1 MYRLT
6 MKHIILTAAAI
17 MLTLVACSDDDNAS
31 EGQQVVV
38 EGWIEDGE
46 FPIVKLSSTI
56 PITDKYQSLDSLG
69 RYILRWQRV
78 TISDGSQ
85 TVTLNG
91 KIDERYFPPY
101 IYTTTDMRGQTGRT
115 YRLTI
120 HRTDMP
126 DITAETTIPE
136 SVPVDSFSM
145 ESFNG
150 SPTRRSIYAHTTI
163 SPYPVTYYKMFTRQK
178 DDSQD
183 YLSSFLG
190 VMRSDMIPA
199 DGRISI
205 QPGRTNFEKNYIPYY
220 NVGDTVFVRFAR
232 IDSVSYEYWRSFEDM
247 LSLSRNS
254 LFPITKNMPSTI
266 PDALGYW
273 QGFGSKYYRV
283 IVE

>member
-1 MYRLT
+1 
-6 MKHIILTAAAI
+6 MKHIFLTIAAI
-17 MLTLVACSDDDNAS
+17 VLTLVACSDDDNSS
-31 EGQQVVV
+31 EEQQVVV

-46 FPIVKLSSTI
+46 FPVVKLSSTI
-56 PITDKYQSLDSLG
+56 PLTDKYQSLDSLG
-69 RYILRWQRV
+69 RYILRWQRI

-85 TVTLNG
+85 TVTLSG

-136 SVPVDSFSM
+136 SVPIDSFST
-145 ESFNG
+145 EIFDGN
-150 SPTRRSIYAHTTI
+150 PTRRSIYAHTTI
-163 SPYPVTYYKMFTRQK
+163 PPYPITYYKVFTRQK
-178 DDSQD
+178 AESQD

-199 DGRISI
+199 DGRISV

-220 NVGDTVFVRFAR
+220 NVGDTVFVRFAQ
-232 IDSVSYEYWRSFEDM
+232 IDSISYEYWRSFEDM

-254 LFPITKNMPSTI
+254 LFPTTKNMPGSL

-273 QGFGSKYYRV
+273 QGLGSRYYRV

>member
-1 MYRLT
+1 
-6 MKHIILTAAAI
+6 MKHIFLTIAAI
-17 MLTLVACSDDDNAS
+17 VLTLLACSDDDNSS
-31 EGQQVVV
+31 EEQQVVV

-46 FPIVKLSSTI
+46 FPVVKLSSTI
-56 PITDKYQSLDSLG
+56 PLTDKYQSLDSLG
-69 RYILRWQRV
+69 RYILRWQRI

-85 TVTLNG
+85 TVTLSG

-136 SVPVDSFSM
+136 SVPIDSFST
-145 ESFNG
+145 EIFDGN
-150 SPTRRSIYAHTTI
+150 PTRRSIYAHTTI
-163 SPYPVTYYKMFTRQK
+163 PPYPVTYYKVFTRQK
-178 DDSQD
+178 AESQD

-199 DGRISI
+199 DGRISV

-220 NVGDTVFVRFAR
+220 NVGDTVFVRFAQ
-232 IDSVSYEYWRSFEDM
+232 IDSISYEYWRSFEDM

-254 LFPITKNMPSTI
+254 LFPTTKNMPGSL

-273 QGFGSKYYRV
+273 QGLGSRYYRV

>member
-85 TVTLNG
+85 TVTLSG

-150 SPTRRSIYAHTTI
+150 NPTRRSIYAHTTI
-163 SPYPVTYYKMFTRQK
+163 PPYPLTYYKMFTRQK

>member
-1 MYRLT
+1 
-6 MKHIILTAAAI
+6 MKHIFLTIAAI
-17 MLTLVACSDDDNAS
+17 VLTLVACSDDDNSS
-31 EGQQVVV
+31 EEQQVVV

-46 FPIVKLSSTI
+46 FPVVKLSSTI
-56 PITDKYQSLDSLG
+56 PLTDKYQSLDSLG
-69 RYILRWQRV
+69 RYILRWQRI

-85 TVTLNG
+85 TVTLSG

-136 SVPVDSFSM
+136 SVPIDSFST
-145 ESFNG
+145 EIFDGN
-150 SPTRRSIYAHTTI
+150 PTRRSIYAHTTI
-163 SPYPVTYYKMFTRQK
+163 PPYPVTYYKVFTRQK
-178 DDSQD
+178 AESQD

-199 DGRISI
+199 DGRISV

-220 NVGDTVFVRFAR
+220 NVGDTVFVRFAQ
-232 IDSVSYEYWRSFEDM
+232 IDSISYEYWRSFEDM

-254 LFPITKNMPSTI
+254 LFPTTKNMPGSL

-273 QGFGSKYYRV
+273 QGLGSKYSRV

>member
-1 MYRLT
+1 
-6 MKHIILTAAAI
+6 
-17 MLTLVACSDDDNAS
+17 
-31 EGQQVVV
+31 
-38 EGWIEDGE
+38 
-46 FPIVKLSSTI
+46 
-56 PITDKYQSLDSLG
+56 
-69 RYILRWQRV
+69 
-78 TISDGSQ
+78 
-85 TVTLNG
+85 
-91 KIDERYFPPY
+91 
-101 IYTTTDMRGQTGRT
+101 
-115 YRLTI
+115 
-120 HRTDMP
+120 
-126 DITAETTIPE
+126 
-136 SVPVDSFSM
+136 
-145 ESFNG
+145 
-150 SPTRRSIYAHTTI
+150 
-163 SPYPVTYYKMFTRQK
+163 MFTRQK

-205 QPGRTNFEKNYIPYY
+205 QPGRTNYEKNYIPYY

-254 LFPITKNMPSTI
+254 LFPITKNMPSTS